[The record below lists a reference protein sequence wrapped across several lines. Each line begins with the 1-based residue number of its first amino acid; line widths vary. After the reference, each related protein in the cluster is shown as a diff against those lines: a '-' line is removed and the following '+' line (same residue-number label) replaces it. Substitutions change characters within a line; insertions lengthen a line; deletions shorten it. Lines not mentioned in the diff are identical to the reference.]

1 MVTGPLVIGAIGF
14 TLVFKLDRVMN
25 IAYAEFMT
33 IPAYFLYVLTT
44 SGLDFIPA
52 FILSMLAMGALAVV
66 LYWIFFDGLIKK
78 GASIVTLIITSVGL
92 SFALRYF
99 FGAIFTGAGRGI
111 PVSTQTLFTIER
123 VSYTDLQVA
132 ALVCTFLIMFATHF
146 LLTRTKMGR
155 EIRAVAD
162 SRSLCAIDGISAPR
176 VDSFVWLIA
185 GIFGGFA
192 GCLLATFG
200 SLNPNL
206 GWNTIIFLVAIV
218 VSGGLGNVYGAMV
231 MGIILVEVQTAV
243 TFFTSFEYGNIVAF
257 AVLILTVALK
267 PKGILSRRG
276 KA

>member
-1 MVTGPLVIGAIGF
+1 MVTGPLVIAAIGF

-33 IPAYFLYVLTT
+33 IPAYFLYILTT
-44 SGLDFIPA
+44 SGLDFLPA

-92 SFALRYF
+92 SFALRYIF
-99 FGAIFTGAGRGI
+99 SAIFTGAGRGI
-111 PVSTQTLFTIER
+111 PATSETLFRIGQ
-123 VSYTDLQVA
+123 VSYTSLQVV
-132 ALVCTFLIMFATHF
+132 ALISTFVIMFATHF
-146 LLTRTKMGR
+146 LLTRTKIGR

-185 GIFGGFA
+185 GIFAGFA
-192 GCLLATFG
+192 GGLLATFG
-200 SLNPNL
+200 SLNPSL

-218 VSGGLGNVYGAMV
+218 VAGGLGNVYGAMI
-231 MGIILVEVQTAV
+231 MGIVLVEVQTAI
-243 TFFTSFEYGNIVAF
+243 TYFTSYEYGTIVAF

-267 PKGILSRRG
+267 PQGILSRRG
-276 KA
+276 KS